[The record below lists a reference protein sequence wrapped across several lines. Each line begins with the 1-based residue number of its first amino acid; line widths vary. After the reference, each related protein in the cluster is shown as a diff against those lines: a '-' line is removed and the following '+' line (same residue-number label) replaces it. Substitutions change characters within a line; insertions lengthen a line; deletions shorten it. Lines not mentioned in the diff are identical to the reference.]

1 MATVRRWRRP
11 ERFYELL
18 TPLARLIVWLLGGL
32 RVVGAER
39 VPARGGVLLAANHVS
54 LLDPVAFA
62 VALLT
67 AAAARCALSPSPT
80 CSTTRW
86 WAGCCV
92 AHG

>member
-1 MATVRRWRRP
+1 VAATRALHQ
-11 ERFYELL
+11 LL
-18 TPLARLIVWLLGGL
+18 APLARLLVWLLADL

-54 LLDPVAFA
+54 LLDPVVLA

-80 CSTTRW
+80 CSTIRW
-86 WAGCCV
+86 WAGCRV
-92 AHG
+92 ARG